1 MLEQALDE
9 AKADIND
16 IIADF
21 NATKEAHN
29 IVVEAK
35 DTVMRQLIRRNS
47 DLTAEVRLVH
57 MYMQE

>member
-47 DLTAEVRLVH
+47 DLTAEVR
-57 MYMQE
+57 